1 MREIIVRN
9 LTSPN
14 LLNRDCRVMETLRQ
28 GEASTTVVRRCTYHV
43 ASRITVPSTT
53 DSIHWAQ
60 TLDPPP
66 ERQVYVTKDLD
77 PDTGR
82 EQVSYKVLGSFY
94 VVLDREIFCV
104 NFRHIL
110 SMAVAPTAS
119 SCEE

>member
-9 LTSPN
+9 LTSSD

-28 GEASTTVVRRCTYHV
+28 GESSTTIVRRCTYHV
-43 ASRITVPSTT
+43 ASRITVSSMS
-53 DSIHWAQ
+53 DSIQWAK
-60 TLDPPP
+60 TLDPMP

-77 PDTGR
+77 PDTGG

-94 VVLDREIFCV
+94 VVLDCEIFCV